1 MLTLKRLLLVV
12 VAVVILLLVLGTL
25 QARLEHDRRVEA
37 CMASGSLGAV
47 ECEIIVGVLEIDA
60 GR

>member
-1 MLTLKRLLLVV
+1 MKRAISVTACIALL
-12 VAVVILLLVLGTL
+12 ILVLLALGAL

-60 GR
+60 R